1 MPTALF
7 DEFQFVL
14 WYSVTSAMGPRYRGL
29 AHRVGR
35 VREVLGSIRHETR
48 IRRSADEVWQLV
60 GDAARLYEW
69 FPGIT
74 SSPVDGTS
82 RMITTDA
89 GLPMPE
95 EILVVDPVQRRFQY
109 RLTSPMFQH
118 HRGTID
124 VIDLGVD
131 HDTPTCL
138 VVYSTEADPR
148 AMALVIGGGTAGAL
162 DELRRLM
169 ETSAPELPADHH
181 ASGPT

>member
-14 WYSVTSAMGPRYRGL
+14 WYIVTSAMHLTISRSRTM
-29 AHRVGR
+29 VGR
-35 VREVLGSIRHETR
+35 VRAVLGSIRHETR
-48 IRRSADEVWQLV
+48 IRRSADDVWQLV

-74 SSPVDGTS
+74 SSPVEGTS
-82 RMITTDA
+82 RLITTDA

-95 EILVVDPVQRRFQY
+95 EILVVDPIQRRFQY
-109 RLTSPMFQH
+109 RLTSPMIRH

-124 VIDLGVD
+124 VLDLD
-131 HDTPTCL
+131 HDDDVDDDVDGAACV

-148 AMALVIGGGTAGAL
+148 AMALVIGGATAGAL
-162 DELRRLM
+162 DELRR
-169 ETSAPELPADHH
+169 
-181 ASGPT
+181 